1 MAKLT
6 TYKIPRDENIM
17 PEVKYVKR
25 MNEVIYRYL
34 DKEASIENQTIANMV
49 RLLYEQSRWKF
60 WYSVLDDQ
68 VIIQIHDYWDDSWM
82 LRRGYDRLNR
92 ELWVEQ
98 EWEMEEELEW
108 VFDDYIKD
116 IEKYKVI

>member
-17 PEVKYVKR
+17 PEAKYVKR
-25 MNEVIYRYL
+25 MNEGIYRYL

>member
-17 PEVKYVKR
+17 PEAKYVKR

-98 EWEMEEELEW
+98 EWEMEEKLEW

>member
-1 MAKLT
+1 MTKLT
-6 TYKIPRDENIM
+6 IYKIPREENII
-17 PEVKYVKR
+17 PEAKYVKR